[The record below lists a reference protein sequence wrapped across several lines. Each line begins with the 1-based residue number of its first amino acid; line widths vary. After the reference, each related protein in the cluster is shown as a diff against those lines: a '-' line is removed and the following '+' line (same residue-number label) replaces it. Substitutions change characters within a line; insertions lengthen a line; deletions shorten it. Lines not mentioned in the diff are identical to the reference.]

1 MFHVR
6 RRPNDSS
13 AQAARRRKKKLSGGG
28 SGAAGG
34 SGLLANEQYEHST
47 HAAPS
52 SDGNGFVRVERRR
65 RRTPSSPPYCSV
77 GIRWRQ
83 HWRSSNGRWSRLFL
97 GQCGQCQCRHGR
109 SNGALTLP
117 RRTQSG
123 WQRSAPHAATGQAS
137 LGHSRHSHRGRIRHR
152 RPPHSRYSGW
162 TERRRWR
169 CRRHLTL
176 WSRHPTASLRTRQN
190 RRNGHAHALQSAR

>member
-65 RRTPSSPPYCSV
+65 RTPSSPHDCSV